1 MKRVLLIMLAICSL
15 VSCSKE
21 GEGIVINSTI
31 LDTGSSETITEKHK
45 SNPDGS
51 RNTLLEY
58 TSWIRLQLETKAM
71 KDKEL
76 SVVVAGSFNDVIDS
90 VDVEHLAIGTPTTS
104 IEYQMNDGR
113 QQGNIIILDSMM
125 VYSVVFEKMSFNYKL
140 HYEVPIYNDGFTKQ
154 EMPYHRIE
162 FVKDNGYTVEEAD
175 PQFDGMK
182 IYACRLLKHSI
193 TILFKDKE
201 YTVSAKILYR
211 KLMATNGQPVI
222 ISSQKI
228 DEGIEIRD
236 AEQLYYHSWIKM
248 RQKWS
253 DKKVDEVVYQARI
266 GTDVRFD
273 NSDLIGK
280 LITSPELNFTDPTL
294 INITQEDGGVGDSE
308 YVDIKTNTRKYAVSC
323 AEFALR
329 FYATEPIPYYD
340 DGIVKYEMPVFT
352 YDKDSFKFLY
362 HIEKM
367 GDDILNGQ
375 PAQAYALFIS
385 LTWSINGKEYSSREE
400 NISLYTYK

>member
-1 MKRVLLIMLAICSL
+1 MKRVLLIMLSICSL
-15 VSCSKE
+15 ASCSKE
-21 GEGIVINSTI
+21 GEEIVLNSTI

-76 SVVVAGSFNDVIDS
+76 SVVVAGSFNDVIDT

-104 IEYQMNDGR
+104 IECQMDDGR
-113 QQGNIIILDSMM
+113 QQDNIIILDSMM
-125 VYSVVFEKMSFNYKL
+125 VYRVVFEKISFNYKL
-140 HYEVPIYNDGFTKQ
+140 HYEVPVYNDGFTKQ

-162 FVKDNGYTVEEAD
+162 FVKDNGYTVEDAE

-193 TILFKDKE
+193 SVLFKDKE
-201 YTVSAKILYR
+201 YSVSAKILYR
-211 KLMATNGQPVI
+211 KLMATNGMPVI
-222 ISSQKI
+222 ISSLKI
-228 DEGIEIRD
+228 DEGTDIQD

-248 RQKWS
+248 RHKWS
-253 DKKVDEVVYQARI
+253 DKRVDEVVYQARI

-273 NSDLIGK
+273 NGDLIGK

-294 INITQEDGGVGDSE
+294 INITQEDGGAGDSE
-308 YVDIKTNTRKYAVSC
+308 YVDLIINKNKYAVSC

-329 FYATEPIPYYD
+329 FYVSEPVPYYD

-362 HIEKM
+362 NIEKM

-375 PAQAYALFIS
+375 PAQAYALRIS
-385 LTWSINGKEYSSREE
+385 LTWSIDGKEYHSREE
-400 NISLYTYK
+400 DIALYKYK